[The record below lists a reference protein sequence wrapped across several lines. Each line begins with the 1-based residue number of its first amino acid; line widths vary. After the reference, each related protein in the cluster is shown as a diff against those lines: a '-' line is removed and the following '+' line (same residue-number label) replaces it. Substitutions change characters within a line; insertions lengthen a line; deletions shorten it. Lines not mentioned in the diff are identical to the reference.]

1 MKVLTRAIAAA
12 AVAGSC
18 AIGTAGVAAAAPAS
32 HGPRASIPISCANG
46 VNGMTVLRR
55 STSHK
60 MRWFVLHVTG
70 GTKKQK
76 VLVPTAIDVTFTFT
90 SSSGKS
96 TTNTEN
102 ITKKSHAK
110 KQTSCTINGTAPVDG
125 GTLAAD
131 GTITGA
137 FH

>member
-1 MKVLTRAIAAA
+1 MRALART
-12 AVAGSC
+12 AVSATLAGS
-18 AIGTAGVAAAAPAS
+18 AALGMAGVAAAAPAS

-46 VNGMTVLRR
+46 VNGTAMLQR
-55 STSHK
+55 STAHK

-70 GTKKQK
+70 GTKREK

-90 SSSGKS
+90 DSSGS
-96 TTNTEN
+96 TTTTEN
-102 ITKKSHAK
+102 IRKKSHARN
-110 KQTSCTINGTAPVDG
+110 QTTCTINGSAPVAD
-125 GTLAAD
+125 GTLQAS